1 MDSGYAVC
9 IKKLGTIGVS
19 VSIMR
24 KGTKLPH
31 EISILSN
38 EELKIREEASQ
49 KVEAT
54 ETPEESK

>member
-1 MDSGYAVC
+1 
-9 IKKLGTIGVS
+9 
-19 VSIMR
+19 MR

-49 KVEAT
+49 KAEASEAT

>member
-1 MDSGYAVC
+1 
-9 IKKLGTIGVS
+9 
-19 VSIMR
+19 MR

-49 KVEAT
+49 KAEAPDAPEAT
-54 ETPEESK
+54 ETTEESK